1 MSLLV
6 GNLMD
11 ASCTKIEI
19 SRPETPIQR
28 IIFVNLMQ
36 APMFNISQPLFL
48 KIMKTALEPSGS
60 LQVTSGRSGYWA
72 LGAKKK
78 KCCLIQRP
86 GLEEKNCGNGGKM
99 CKCREELFVGLTFSS
114 SWLACCCGAFHL
126 P

>member
-6 GNLMD
+6 GNLMN

-72 LGAKKK
+72 LGAKKQKRK
-78 KCCLIQRP
+78 KECWLIQRP
-86 GLEEKNCGNGGKM
+86 GFEEEKKLR
-99 CKCREELFVGLTFSS
+99 KRRENVQMQRRTF
-114 SWLACCCGAFHL
+114 LL
-126 P
+126 D